1 VDTSSVHP
9 SFFPYEY
16 IYALRRYRVQSPDNT
31 PTLGSEQ
38 EGQIKE
44 GIEETRKR
52 RIE

>member
-1 VDTSSVHP
+1 MDTSSVHP

-16 IYALRRYRVQSPDNT
+16 IYSLGRYRVQSPDNT

-38 EGQIKE
+38 EGQIKG
-44 GIEETRKR
+44 GIEETKKG